1 MFPFTNIIPYSLE
14 VQAMAIRE
22 EKVIKGMQIGKEELK
37 LSLFVDDIIL
47 YLEILKTLTENY

>member
-22 EKVIKGMQIGKEELK
+22 EKVIKGIQIGKEELK